1 MIDGHV
7 HLENGPLTKEYVMQ
21 FVEAAQ
27 KAGIDCLHI
36 LDHTHRFCEFAP
48 LYEDLRKDNQ
58 SQRDWFAKKLK
69 EPLANYHRLIAEM
82 KQTELPIEV
91 KFGLEVCYVPKQEAF
106 LKNILCQY
114 PYDFLIG
121 SIHSIDGKLYDMPSF
136 SKEILW
142 DILDTD
148 AIYQRYYEIMEDM
161 IESDLFTQIA
171 HPDQLKLF
179 HYEPRYD
186 LKPTYRRIAL
196 LAYKHHVSMES
207 NTGIHYRYQ
216 HEDLGTNLT
225 FLTILKQAGV
235 NIITASDAHQPAH
248 VGSYIKEMMKVLEE
262 LV

>member
-161 IESDLFTQIA
+161 ICSGLFTQIG

-179 HYEPRYD
+179 HYT
-186 LKPTYRRIAL
+186 PTMDMTPIYERIAA
-196 LAYKHHVSMES
+196 LAKRYHVQMEN
-207 NTGIHYRYQ
+207 NTGIYYRYH
-216 HEDLGTNLT
+216 HEDMGTNAA
-225 FLTILKQAGV
+225 FLNILKQHGV
-235 NIITASDAHQPAH
+235 DIITASDAHRSEH
-248 VGSYIKEMMKVLEE
+248 VGMYIKEISE
-262 LV
+262 

>member
-7 HLENGPLTKEYVMQ
+7 HLENGPLTKDYVMQ

-27 KAGIDCLHI
+27 KAGVDCLHI
-36 LDHTHRFCEFAP
+36 LDHTHRFYEFTP
-48 LYEDLRKDNQ
+48 LYEDLKKANQ
-58 SQRDWFAKKLK
+58 NQREWLATKLK
-69 EPLANYHRLIAEM
+69 EPLAQYHRLIAEM
-82 KQTELPIEV
+82 KQAELPIEV
-91 KFGLEVCYVPKQEAF
+91 KFGLEVCYLPKKEVF
-106 LKNILCQY
+106 LKNILSQY

-121 SIHSIDGKLYDMPSF
+121 SIHSIDGRLYDMFDF

-148 AIYQRYYEIMEDM
+148 EIYRRYYQIMEDM
-161 IESDLFTQIA
+161 IKSDLFTQIA
-171 HPDQLKLF
+171 HPDQIKLF
-179 HYEPRYD
+179 HYEPHYD
-186 LKPTYRRIAL
+186 LKPTYRRIAA
-196 LAYKHHVSMES
+196 LACEHHVSMES

-235 NIITASDAHQPAH
+235 NIITASDAHQPVF
-248 VGSYIKEMMKVLEE
+248 VGSYIKEMTKVLEE